1 MDRKTTDNRQFSNR
15 LSGRSHAT
23 GHHGL
28 VADWEALQRIFLRPE
43 DERSRQVLLKYMEQI
58 LFGLHD
64 FLKHH
69 VGITEEMSL
78 KALADR
84 FTDSTINPRPR
95 AKLADIIQDI
105 IEEIA
110 PHAVNVASP
119 YFIGHMTSAIPFF
132 MVHLQTIVTAL
143 NQNPVKL
150 ETSKIVSVYER
161 QVLAKLHRLTF
172 NRSDAFY
179 AQYIQHPH
187 CTLGGVVEDGTLAN
201 LTALWVARNQCLGPK
216 NNFGGVEKQ
225 GLAAAYR
232 AWGLDRCVILVS
244 RLGHYSIRKA
254 GGVLGIGNENVIA
267 LPVDDQNRIELTALK
282 TAIAKYHCP
291 EKRSKVVAVVGIA
304 GTTETGTVD
313 PLPEMARLCARHH
326 IHFHVDAA
334 WGGPTL
340 LSRRYCHLLEGINQ
354 ADSVIIDGHKQFYLP
369 MSCGMVLFKDPRHMD
384 TIAYHANYINRPGS
398 VDLGIR
404 SLVGS
409 RAASALVLGH
419 ALDVMGADGYALLI
433 NHGIETAREFAAE
446 IVRRPL
452 FELVTAPQLNIL
464 TYRLCPPLWKTK
476 LASTDKNARKKAMHD
491 LDNINIR
498 LQRLQRE
505 AGNSFVSRTT
515 LKLHERG
522 DVVVLRVVIMNPMT
536 DLNILKA
543 ILDEQERIYH
553 RKIKDHLPELAPKP
567 S

>member
-1 MDRKTTDNRQFSNR
+1 MRNKTVPNSQGPNRPLGIDQT
-15 LSGRSHAT
+15 HDQT
-23 GHHGL
+23 L

-43 DERSRQVLLKYMEQI
+43 DEGSRQVLLKYMEQI

-69 VGITEEMSL
+69 VGITEEISL

-84 FTDSTINPRPR
+84 FTDSCINPQPK
-95 AKLADIIQDI
+95 AKLTDIIQDI
-105 IEEIA
+105 IDKIA

-161 QVLAKLHRLTF
+161 QVLAKLHRLIF
-172 NRSDAFY
+172 NRSEQFY
-179 AQYIQHPH
+179 GEFIQHPH

-201 LTALWVARNQCLGPK
+201 LTALWVARNRCLGPRLH
-216 NNFGGVEKQ
+216 FEGVEKR
-225 GLAAAYR
+225 GLADAYR
-232 AWGLDRCVILVS
+232 AWNVDRCVVLVS

-267 LPVDDQNRIELTALK
+267 LPVDGHNRIELDSLK
-282 TAIAKYHCP
+282 TAISRYHCP
-291 EKRSKVVAVVGIA
+291 GRKSKVVAVVGIA

-313 PLPEMARLCARHH
+313 PLPEMGRLCAQHQ

-340 LSRRYCHLLEGINQ
+340 LSQRYGHLLHGINQ
-354 ADSVIIDGHKQFYLP
+354 AESVTIDGHKQFYLP
-369 MSCGMVLFKDPRHMD
+369 MSCGMVLFNDPRHMNS
-384 TIAYHANYINRPGS
+384 IAYHANYINRPGS

-433 NHGIETAREFAAE
+433 NHGIETAREFASE
-446 IVRRPL
+446 IKRRAL

-464 TYRLCPPLWKTK
+464 TYRLRPPALQKR
-476 LASTDKNARKKAMHD
+476 LASTDKHTRKETMRT
-491 LDNINIR
+491 LDDINIR

-515 LKLHERG
+515 LRLGEQG
-522 DVVVLRVVIMNPMT
+522 DAVVLRAVIMNPMT
-536 DLNILKA
+536 HMDILNA

-553 RKIKDHLPELAPKP
+553 EKIKRPFPEL